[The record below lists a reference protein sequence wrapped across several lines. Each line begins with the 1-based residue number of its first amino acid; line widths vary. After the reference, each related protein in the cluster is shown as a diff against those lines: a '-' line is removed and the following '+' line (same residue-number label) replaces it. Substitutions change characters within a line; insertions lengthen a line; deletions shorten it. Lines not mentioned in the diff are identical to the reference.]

1 MKRFRELSSIAIP
14 LMRSNVDTDAII
26 PSREIKG
33 VSKTGLSDG
42 LFANWRYKNV
52 DNREIDTTFVFNNER
67 YSSAEIL
74 ISGVNFG
81 CGSSREH
88 AVWAL
93 KEWGIRSI
101 FAISFGSIFFNNCVR
116 NGILPIILNE
126 EIIKKFILIAEDET
140 SSNYFRI
147 NLPTKSVFSPDNI
160 EYNFD
165 LLDSYADMLIEG
177 LDPIGLTLKD
187 KHEIDLFQKD
197 DIKKRPW
204 VYI

>member
-1 MKRFRELSSIAIP
+1 MKKFKELSSIAIP
-14 LMRSNVDTDAII
+14 FMRSNVDTDAII

-52 DNREIDTTFVFNNER
+52 EKREIDSSFIFNKKRFTN
-67 YSSAEIL
+67 AEIL

-101 FAISFGSIFFNNCVR
+101 LAISFGSIFFGNCVR
-116 NGILPIILNE
+116 NGILPITLSE
-126 EIIKKFILIAEDET
+126 EVIKKFISIAEDDT
-140 SSNYFRI
+140 SLNSFRI
-147 NLPTKSVFSPDNI
+147 DLTTKSIFSPDNM

-165 LLDSYADMLIEG
+165 LIDSYADMLIEG
-177 LDPIGLTLKD
+177 LDPIGLTLKN
-187 KHEIDLFQKD
+187 KNEIDTFQRD
-197 DIKKRPW
+197 DIQKRPW

>member
-1 MKRFRELSSIAIP
+1 MKKFKELSSIAIP
-14 LMRSNVDTDAII
+14 FMRSNVDTDAII

-52 DNREIDTTFVFNNER
+52 EKREIDSSFIFNKKRFTN
-67 YSSAEIL
+67 AEIL

-101 FAISFGSIFFNNCVR
+101 LAISFGSIFFGNCVR
-116 NGILPIILNE
+116 NGILPITLSE
-126 EIIKKFILIAEDET
+126 EVIKEFISIAEDET
-140 SSNYFRI
+140 SLNFFRI
-147 NLPTKSVFSPDNI
+147 DLTTKSIFSPDNA

-165 LLDSYADMLIEG
+165 IIDSYADMLIEG
-177 LDPIGLTLKD
+177 LDPIGLTLKNKD
-187 KHEIDLFQKD
+187 EIDKFQRED
-197 DIKKRPW
+197 VQKRPW

>member
-1 MKRFRELSSIAIP
+1 MKKFKELSSIAIP
-14 LMRSNVDTDAII
+14 FMRSNVDTDAII

-52 DNREIDTTFVFNNER
+52 EKREIDSSFIFNKKRFTN
-67 YSSAEIL
+67 AEIL

-101 FAISFGSIFFNNCVR
+101 LAISFGSIFFGNCVR
-116 NGILPIILNE
+116 NGILPITLSE
-126 EIIKKFILIAEDET
+126 EVIKKFISIAEDET
-140 SSNYFRI
+140 SLNFFRI
-147 NLPTKSVFSPDNI
+147 DLTKKSIFSPDNM

-165 LLDSYADMLIEG
+165 LIDSYADMLIEG
-177 LDPIGLTLKD
+177 LDPIGLTLKN
-187 KHEIDLFQKD
+187 KNEIDTFQRD
-197 DIKKRPW
+197 DIQKRPW

>member
-1 MKRFRELSSIAIP
+1 MEKFTLLSSIAIP
-14 LMRSNVDTDAII
+14 FLRSNVDTDAII

-42 LFANWRYKNV
+42 MFANWRYKNV
-52 DNREIDTTFVFNNER
+52 EKREIDPLFVFNQKR
-67 YSSAEIL
+67 FCKAKIL

-101 FAISFGSIFFNNCVR
+101 FAISFGSIFYGNCIR
-116 NGILPIILNE
+116 NGILPIILDAQ
-126 EIIKKFILIAEDET
+126 IIEKFIILAEDI
-140 SSNYFRI
+140 SSVEYFKI
-147 NLPTKSVFSPDNI
+147 NLMEKSIQTSDHSKYTFS
-160 EYNFD
+160 
-165 LLDSYADMLIEG
+165 LLSSYANMLIQG
-177 LDPIGLTLKD
+177 LDPIGLTLKN
-187 KHEIDLFQKD
+187 KTEIELFQKN